1 LGNGVL
7 RARLAGYGTGLGAG
21 STELEFLFEF
31 TGHELVVELT
41 LSELNVEFASIEVD
55 LDVTLNEGKVGGGI
69 SNGQSKDTAG
79 LAGDHS
85 SQNELGGELH
95 VD

>member
-31 TGHELVVELT
+31 TGLELVVELA
-41 LSELNVEFASIEVD
+41 LSELNVEFASIEID
-55 LDVTLNEGKVGGGI
+55 LDVTLNEGGGV